1 MVDTGFRWREP
12 EEVHPLQIVNMQ
24 VTFKVVRNKKLT
36 SWLSCFPVL
45 APHPPPSPPLK
56 WLQLLKVDC
65 RPTCKAFI
73 ENAVRWRRTTT
84 TMDPKKSVKNSHNH
98 GSSKN
103 ISVREKLC
111 VGWRWWRPLGAST
124 TPWSRCL
131 APRWTSDDNLM
142 TSSSSSSSPVHDV
155 QFFQYIFARNQTSSD
170 LS

>member
-36 SWLSCFPVL
+36 PWLSCL
-45 APHPPPSPPLK
+45 NPSPPLK
-56 WLQLLKVDC
+56 SLQLLKVDC
-65 RPTCKAFI
+65 RPTCKALI
-73 ENAVRWRRTTT
+73 ENAERWRTTT
-84 TMDPKKSVKNSHNH
+84 TTFDPKKSVQNNHNH

-103 ISVREKLC
+103 ISEREKLC

-142 TSSSSSSSPVHDV
+142 TSSSSSSSSSLVHNV
-155 QFFQYIFARNQTSSD
+155 QFVQYIFARNRTSSD